1 MKVARVPAGVMEG
14 LFNLRLEA
22 LAAEMKRPDGDK
34 LLYRC
39 SLCEN

>member
-1 MKVARVPAGVMEG
+1 MKVARVPGVMEG

-22 LAAEMKRPDGDK
+22 LAAEMKKPDGDK